1 MAELTVSFV
10 LYETPA
16 DEVMR
21 AIDQVRASAPDA
33 AIVLVDNSPDP
44 ARLPVMPIDSVTLIR
59 PGQNLGY
66 GAGHN
71 LAFKL
76 SEGGRYHA
84 VLNTDLVYGPDVFPR
99 LLAFMD
105 ANAGV
110 GLSMPRVTY
119 PDGSI
124 QYLCRLLPHP
134 LDIFGRGFFPHT
146 RWTKTRNDRYESH
159 HWTYDCVAQFPFLS
173 GCFMMLR
180 RSVLDEVGT
189 FDERFFMYGEDVDL
203 CRRIHQKHNTMFVP
217 LTTVQHEYRS
227 QAGGYRRTMSKIVNL
242 TRYFN
247 KWGWWL
253 DADRDLINQVTMAEI
268 QNQV

>member
-10 LYETPA
+10 LYKTPV

-33 AIVLVDNSPDP
+33 VIVLVDNSPEP
-44 ARLPVMPIDSVTLIR
+44 VRLPVASIAGVSLIR
-59 PGQNLGY
+59 SSQNLGY

-71 LAFKL
+71 RAFKV

-84 VLNTDLVYGPDVFPR
+84 VLNTDLVYGSDVFPR

-105 ANAGV
+105 ANAEV

-146 RWTKTRNDRYESH
+146 RWTKARNDRYEFR
-159 HWTYDCVAQFPFLS
+159 HWTYDRVAQFPFLS

-203 CRRIHQKHNTMFVP
+203 SRRIHQKHKTMFVP

-227 QAGGYRRTMSKIVNL
+227 QAGGYRRKISKIINL

-253 DADRDLINQVTMAEI
+253 DANRNYINKKTIAEI
-268 QNQV
+268 PNRV